1 MERIEYAAAAK
12 ASEEAIRFEREYWLP
27 VLERWR
33 EELKPEQFTDTWGYK
48 FYQCRLDEEIK
59 RLKRCLDIRQTPE
72 EKRAKTRERVRKHR
86 ERKRNDSTS
95 R

>member
-1 MERIEYAAAAK
+1 
-12 ASEEAIRFEREYWLP
+12 LP

-33 EELKPEQFTDTWGYK
+33 DELKPEQFIEEPGKLGYN
-48 FYQCRLDEEIK
+48 FYRVTLDGEIK
-59 RLKRCLDIRQTPE
+59 RLKRCLDIRQNQE